1 MISFCLCISL
11 FLKFILI
18 SPITILKSVHVSKAS
33 PLLLHMVSLCSAQN
47 IRLRFLPF
55 LEALCE
61 IMSDCAAL
69 RIYDSCSMDFVLIRL
84 SLETVILET
93 FFFYLLWLTGL
104 TFSRLYSSFVLGQY
118 G

>member
-1 MISFCLCISL
+1 M
-11 FLKFILI
+11 LI

-55 LEALCE
+55 LEAFCE

-69 RIYDSCSMDFVLIRL
+69 RIYDSFSMDFVLICL
-84 SLETVILET
+84 SLETIILET
-93 FFFYLLWLTGL
+93 FFFNLLWLTGL